1 MLRHLLYSFVFPPQL
16 VLAKTVAARVNELF
30 VGPGR
35 VFGKIARRFVAGSVG
50 TFHTAS
56 FVSNTCLEAWRF
68 LRRISTENDR
78 VVLRT

>member
-35 VFGKIARRFVAGSVG
+35 VFVKTPRRFVVGSLG
-50 TFHTAS
+50 TFHAPS
-56 FVSNTCLEAWRF
+56 FASNTYLEAWRP

>member
-35 VFGKIARRFVAGSVG
+35 VFGKTVVAGSVG
-50 TFHTAS
+50 TFPTPS
-56 FVSNTCLEAWRF
+56 FVSKPCLEALRL
-68 LRRISTENDR
+68 LRRISTENNR